1 MENIKPIV
9 KFLVNNLGKILITL
23 SLMLWVYSAYHT
35 MSYDEDNYDEVTII
49 DKLEGISGGK
59 YPSTEFILVGRLK
72 DGTARSLT
80 VTPSWYATAKVGEK
94 TLFISYKNPTFMD
107 IMSVFYFAIFTF
119 LAIVFGCTF
128 IALNTEKI
136 KGKWSD
142 IKTWANS

>member
-35 MSYDEDNYDEVTII
+35 MSYDQDNYDEVTII

-94 TLFISYKNPTFMD
+94 TLFISHRQVTFTD
-107 IMSVFYFAIFTF
+107 IMLVFYFIISTILAILAVCTF
-119 LAIVFGCTF
+119 LSMNIGK
-128 IALNTEKI
+128 IREK
-136 KGKWSD
+136 WND
-142 IKTWANS
+142 IKMWANS

>member
-9 KFLVNNLGKILITL
+9 KFLVNNLGKIFITL

-35 MSYDEDNYDEVTII
+35 MSYDQDNYDEVTII

-94 TLFISYKNPTFMD
+94 TLFISYQNPTFMHVM
-107 IMSVFYFAIFTF
+107 IVAYFILYIFMAIIGGGAV
-119 LAIVFGCTF
+119 LCTN
-128 IALNTEKI
+128 IGKIREKWNDVKI
-136 KGKWSD
+136 
-142 IKTWANS
+142 WANS